1 MGVRDRDI
9 KCEGKKLRSLTD
21 VQKNIMEMFNC
32 KYLGG
37 GGYLKSIGAKR
48 VWNRLERWEGSL
60 VAV

>member
-32 KYLGG
+32 KDLGG
-37 GGYLKSIGAKR
+37 GRYLKSIGAKR
-48 VWNRLERWEGSL
+48 VWNRLER
-60 VAV
+60 